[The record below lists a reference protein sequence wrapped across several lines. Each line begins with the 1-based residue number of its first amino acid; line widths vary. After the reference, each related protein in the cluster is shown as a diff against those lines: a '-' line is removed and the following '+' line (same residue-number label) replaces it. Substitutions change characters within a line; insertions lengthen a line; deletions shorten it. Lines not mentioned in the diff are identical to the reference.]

1 MPPNHAHPLVTAP
14 ANAAV
19 LALLLA
25 ESPLSRVELARRT
38 GLSSTAVTKA
48 ARPLIDDGYLREL
61 PPERTAPGAG
71 RPVNPLTIVPDREF
85 FVGVKISADT
95 LDGTVCDLQARMRA
109 RAHRPL
115 GDRDPDAVC
124 KLLADLVTE
133 LLDTE
138 PEFRARTRH
147 LGIAVSG
154 DVDRRGGRVR
164 YSVRPRWCD
173 VPLAEIATRATGLTV
188 TVENDVKAL
197 TTAEHWFGEG
207 IGTGNFALV
216 TIGSGIGSAVVVNG
230 RLLTGAYG
238 VAGELGHVCVDPS
251 GPRCHCGA
259 VGCVEAIASSDAIV
273 ATVRRAVAVA
283 DPDLDFDGA
292 VRLARGGD
300 PAAREAFVRAG
311 RAIGI
316 GIATLV
322 SLVGP
327 ERVVVT
333 GEGLD
338 AYDLFGTHIKEA
350 YLAHCFKAAAACPL
364 TVRPLPWEEWARGA
378 AVAGIQAL
386 FP

>member
-1 MPPNHAHPLVTAP
+1 MFPNHAQPLVTAP
-14 ANAAV
+14 AETAI

-48 ARPLIDDGYLREL
+48 ARPLINDGYLKEL

-71 RPVNPLTIVPDREF
+71 RPVNPLAVTLDREF

-95 LDGTVCDLQARMRA
+95 LFGTVCDLRARMRTTA
-109 RAHRPL
+109 SRPL
-115 GDRDPDAVC
+115 GDRDPAAVC
-124 KLLADLVTE
+124 ALLADLVAE
-133 LLDTE
+133 LLDAK
-138 PEFRARTRH
+138 PEYRARTRH

-154 DVDRRGGRVR
+154 DVDRHGGRVR
-164 YSVRPRWCD
+164 YSVLPGWRD
-173 VPLAEIATRATGLTV
+173 VQLAETVAAATGLTV

-197 TTAEHWFGEG
+197 TVTEHWFGEG
-207 IGTGNFALV
+207 IGTEYFALV
-216 TIGSGIGSAVVVNG
+216 TLGAGIGSGIVVNG
-230 RLLTGAYG
+230 ELVAGAYG
-238 VAGELGHVCVDPS
+238 VAGEIGHICVDPS

-259 VGCVEAIASSDAIV
+259 AGCVEAIASSDAILG
-273 ATVRRAVAVA
+273 TVRRATD
-283 DPDLDFDGA
+283 DPDMDFDGA
-292 VRLARGGD
+292 VQLARSGD
-300 PAAREAFVRAG
+300 PAAQGAFARAG
-311 RAIGI
+311 HAIGV

-338 AYDLFGTHIKEA
+338 TYDLFGAHIKAA
-350 YLAHCFKAAAACPL
+350 YVAHCFKAAAKCPL
-364 TVRPLPWEEWARGA
+364 TLRPLPWEEWARSA
-378 AVAGIQAL
+378 AVVGIQAL